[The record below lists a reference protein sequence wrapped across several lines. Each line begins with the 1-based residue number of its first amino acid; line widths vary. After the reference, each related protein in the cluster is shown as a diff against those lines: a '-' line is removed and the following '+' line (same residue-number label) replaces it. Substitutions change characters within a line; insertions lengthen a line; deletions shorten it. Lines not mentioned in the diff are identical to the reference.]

1 MTKITDSRLGA
12 VLKYEGMKTKTS
24 AFLMVEH
31 ELPTMT
37 FCFAM
42 DFHYTERIGG
52 AEVQAWLLAKE
63 LARRGFEVHYL
74 AQSLRSKA
82 EVTESRDGVHLH
94 WVRNPGYLQW
104 RNGLRYYRALKRINP
119 DLLIQRTTSFNTG
132 VIGFYARKHRK
143 QFAWICT
150 DNDIPARW
158 FFARKEIRTIPAKN
172 LLGKLKSPLLLV
184 NAIVH
189 DLARDWGMKQASHIF
204 TQNDEQFSRLFS
216 NYKRSSLR
224 MPSGHELPEVRI
236 SPQQR
241 FHGKTILW
249 VGNLGSNKRPEKYLQ
264 LARMMKRR
272 EWKFVMIGGR
282 EGANSFDEF
291 FAKSRPENLLWL
303 GELSFQDTAAWFDR
317 AAILINTSESEGLPN
332 TFIQAW
338 LRGVPVVTLGV
349 DPNQHIKKND
359 LGRTESNLQ
368 AMANALHELLADEAR
383 YCRMSERIAAFA
395 SRQFTITTVAD
406 HFLKAIHASK
416 TAAQSR
422 LADTHSQLACAS

>member
-1 MTKITDSRLGA
+1 
-12 VLKYEGMKTKTS
+12 
-24 AFLMVEH
+24 MVEH

-74 AQSLRSKA
+74 AQSLRGKA
-82 EVTESRDGVHLH
+82 VATETRDGVHIH
-94 WVRNPGYLQW
+94 WVKNPGYLQW

-132 VIGFYARKHRK
+132 VIGFYARKHHK
-143 QFAWICT
+143 PFAWICT

-158 FFARKEIRTIPAKN
+158 FFTRKELRVIPTKK
-172 LLGKLKSPLLLV
+172 LLGKLKFPILLA
-184 NAIVH
+184 NAVVH
-189 DLARDWGMKQASHIF
+189 DLARDWGMKKASHVF
-204 TQNDEQFSRLFS
+204 TQNDEQFSQLLS
-216 NYKRSSLR
+216 NYKLSSLR

-241 FHGKTILW
+241 FHNKTILW
-249 VGNLGSNKRPEKYLQ
+249 VGNLGANKRPEKFLQ
-264 LARMMKRR
+264 LAKMMQRHG
-272 EWKFVMIGGR
+272 WKFVMVGGR
-282 EGANSFDEF
+282 EGANSFNEF
-291 FAKSRPENLLWL
+291 FAEPRPENFLWL
-303 GELSFQDTAAWFDR
+303 GELSFQDTTTWFDQ
-317 AAILINTSESEGLPN
+317 AAVLINASESEGLPN

-338 LRGVPVVTLGV
+338 LRGIPVVTLGI

-359 LGRTESNLQ
+359 LGRVENDLQ
-368 AMANALHELLADEAR
+368 AMAGALHELLADEAR

-395 SRQFTITTVAD
+395 SRQFTIATVAD
-406 HFLKAIHASK
+406 HFIRAIQVSKAAM
-416 TAAQSR
+416 QSR
-422 LADTHSQLACAS
+422 LADTHSQLACVS

>member
-1 MTKITDSRLGA
+1 MRT
-12 VLKYEGMKTKTS
+12 
-24 AFLMVEH
+24 
-31 ELPTMT
+31 
-37 FCFAM
+37 CFAM
-42 DFHYTERIGG
+42 DFHYTERVGG

-63 LARRGFEVHYL
+63 LARRGFAVHYL
-74 AQSLRSKA
+74 AQSLRGQA
-82 EVTESRDGVHLH
+82 EVTETRDGVHIH
-94 WVRNPGYLQW
+94 WVRNPGFLQW

-143 QFAWICT
+143 PFAWICT

-158 FFARKEIRTIPAKN
+158 FFTRKEIRTIPTKT

-204 TQNDEQFSRLFS
+204 TQNDEQFSKLIYNYRL
-216 NYKRSSLR
+216 SSLR
-224 MPSGHELPEVRI
+224 MPSGHELPEARI

-241 FHGKTILW
+241 FRNKTILW
-249 VGNLGSNKRPEKYLQ
+249 VGNLGANKRPEKFLQ
-264 LARMMKRR
+264 LAKMMQRR

-282 EGANSFDEF
+282 EGASSFSEI
-291 FAKSRPENLLWL
+291 FAGSRPENLLWL

-338 LRGVPVVTLGV
+338 LRGIPVVTLGV

-359 LGRTESNLQ
+359 LGRVENDVQ
-368 AMANALHELLADEAR
+368 AMAGTLHELLADEAC

-406 HFLKAIHASK
+406 HFLQAIQVSK
-416 TAAQSR
+416 TAVQSR
-422 LADTHSQLACAS
+422 LADTHSQLACVS